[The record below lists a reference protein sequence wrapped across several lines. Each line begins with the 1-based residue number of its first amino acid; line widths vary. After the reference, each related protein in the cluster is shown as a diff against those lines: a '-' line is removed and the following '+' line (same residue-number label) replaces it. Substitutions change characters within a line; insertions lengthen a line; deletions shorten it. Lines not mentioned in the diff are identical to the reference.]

1 MHILTVDIEV
11 YNRGGLGENRA
22 QARYLVHGHD
32 DVAWTDSIDE
42 AMGFLK
48 HSLER
53 FEEEELIEMAKKG
66 YTTDTTFN
74 AGGQK

>member
-32 DVAWTDSIDE
+32 DVLWTDSLQDAINY
-42 AMGFLK
+42 LK
-48 HSLER
+48 HDLEV
-53 FEEEELIEMAKKG
+53 FEVEEE
-66 YTTDTTFN
+66 
-74 AGGQK
+74 